1 MEAAA
6 PFLLSVCL
14 SLSLLDR
21 VNAWRIGERGRRTD
35 RHGFGGREQSGVGGG
50 VRRMARRL
58 FKHVFTLFLFAELD
72 YFARSFRWKVGEYFE
87 ILTVEPLPHSVF
99 ALFACVGGH
108 LISNLARGSRRGEAS
123 QRGRRRVDDSLRAAA
138 AASWKREQRGEK
150 VTSHSHRSLGRKIG
164 ASPPPPPPPSENL
177 SLFTVFHSFF
187 PLFLGGKRA
196 DPAYLVGCLDPPLP
210 PPRVIFAFS
219 LFGLPPKKGNERGGR
234 RG

>member
-6 PFLLSVCL
+6 PFLLSLSL

-72 YFARSFRWKVGEYFE
+72 YFARSSRRKVGEYFE

-99 ALFACVGGH
+99 ALFACVGGY

-138 AASWKREQRGEK
+138 ARRRRHPGNENRGGEK

-164 ASPPPPPPPSENL
+164 ASPPPPSSENL

-187 PLFLGGKRA
+187 LLFLGGKRA
-196 DPAYLVGCLDPPLP
+196 DPAYLVGCLDPPPLP
-210 PPRVIFAFS
+210 P
-219 LFGLPPKKGNERGGR
+219 G
-234 RG
+234 